1 MVPTLPQVGFATL
14 LPLPSRLCT
23 SKPSAAFALGMT
35 AMTVPTAASIATEAM
50 ATAVRRLL
58 SSRPGRRRTAMFNA
72 RVIIWG
78 WRCMFPPGADA
89 VSLLR
94 GCFVGTGVHECQRP
108 PYSGRPEGDGGWRC
122 AGKGDFPLHGAL
134 APSRGRDRHSHYA

>member
-78 WRCMFPPGADA
+78 WRCMFPPGTDA
-89 VSLLR
+89 GSLFR
-94 GCFVGTGVHECQRP
+94 GCFAGTGVHEYQRP
-108 PYSGRPEGDGGWRC
+108 PYQVGLKGTGDGGV
-122 AGKGDFPLHGAL
+122 P
-134 APSRGRDRHSHYA
+134 GR